1 MLALISST
9 ASLGFTLPSS
19 AAAVGGARCS
29 AVEMI
34 SVGEKLPKSVL
45 SKAGLSGKKGALFF
59 YGADDAPSCSKELSE
74 FEGSLADFDARGVSV
89 VGVRNGA
96 GAKGY
101 DGPIRVIVDDGDEMR
116 EELAIEKDLFGLLG
130 GRETYVVDQSGTVVS
145 VHNNQF
151 DPKSHVTTA
160 LAAAESLPAGA
171 PNPFEAFAEAL
182 SSLKPP
188 ELPALGGN

>member
-1 MLALISST
+1 MIPTRKMLALISST

-74 FEGSLADFDARGVSV
+74 FEVSLAPS
-89 VGVRNGA
+89 
-96 GAKGY
+96 
-101 DGPIRVIVDDGDEMR
+101 
-116 EELAIEKDLFGLLG
+116 
-130 GRETYVVDQSGTVVS
+130 
-145 VHNNQF
+145 
-151 DPKSHVTTA
+151 
-160 LAAAESLPAGA
+160 
-171 PNPFEAFAEAL
+171 
-182 SSLKPP
+182 
-188 ELPALGGN
+188 

>member
-1 MLALISST
+1 MTMAT
-9 ASLGFTLPSS
+9 PTPT
-19 AAAVGGARCS
+19 
-29 AVEMI
+29 
-34 SVGEKLPKSVL
+34 PT
-45 SKAGLSGKKGALFF
+45 
-59 YGADDAPSCSKELSE
+59 
-74 FEGSLADFDARGVSV
+74 
-89 VGVRNGA
+89 
-96 GAKGY
+96 
-101 DGPIRVIVDDGDEMR
+101 IVDDGDEMR

-151 DPKSHVTTA
+151 DPTSHVTTA
-160 LAAAESLPAGA
+160 LAAAESLPASA

>member
-1 MLALISST
+1 
-9 ASLGFTLPSS
+9 
-19 AAAVGGARCS
+19 
-29 AVEMI
+29 
-34 SVGEKLPKSVL
+34 
-45 SKAGLSGKKGALFF
+45 
-59 YGADDAPSCSKELSE
+59 
-74 FEGSLADFDARGVSV
+74 
-89 VGVRNGA
+89 
-96 GAKGY
+96 
-101 DGPIRVIVDDGDEMR
+101 MR

-188 ELPALGGN
+188 ELPAHKRLRALRRAPEGAGESRLPSGRGCAF

>member
-59 YGADDAPSCSKELSE
+59 YGADDAPSCSKELSL
-74 FEGSLADFDARGVSV
+74 FEVSLAQGRRVRRSV
-89 VGVRNGA
+89 VSRVLESRRAASPTLMRGA
-96 GAKGY
+96 SPSSAF
-101 DGPIRVIVDDGDEMR
+101 
-116 EELAIEKDLFGLLG
+116 A
-130 GRETYVVDQSGTVVS
+130 
-145 VHNNQF
+145 
-151 DPKSHVTTA
+151 TA
-160 LAAAESLPAGA
+160 LAPRATTARFG
-171 PNPFEAFAEAL
+171 
-182 SSLKPP
+182 
-188 ELPALGGN
+188 

>member
-74 FEGSLADFDARGVSV
+74 FEVRSPAFMNEIAQARRVRRSV
-89 VGVRNGA
+89 VSRVLESRRAASPTLMRGA
-96 GAKGY
+96 SPSSAF
-101 DGPIRVIVDDGDEMR
+101 
-116 EELAIEKDLFGLLG
+116 A
-130 GRETYVVDQSGTVVS
+130 
-145 VHNNQF
+145 
-151 DPKSHVTTA
+151 TA
-160 LAAAESLPAGA
+160 LAPRATTARFG
-171 PNPFEAFAEAL
+171 
-182 SSLKPP
+182 
-188 ELPALGGN
+188 